1 MDNLQLKAE
10 QYRRN
15 SNDGGIQNLSPLEDC
30 LVKLDLHG
38 NREQNPVNISHDE
51 HNLDK
56 HQ

>member
-15 SNDGGIQNLSPLEDC
+15 SHDGGIQNLLPLEDC

-38 NREQNPVNISHDE
+38 DREQNPVNISHDE